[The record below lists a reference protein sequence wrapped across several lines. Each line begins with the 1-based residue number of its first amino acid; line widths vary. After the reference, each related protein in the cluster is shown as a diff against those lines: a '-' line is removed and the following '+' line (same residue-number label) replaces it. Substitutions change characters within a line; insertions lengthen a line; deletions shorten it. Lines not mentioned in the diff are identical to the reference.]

1 MGTAQLA
8 IDPLFWPAV
17 FNILNNA
24 ADAGDNQVHIITRLQ
39 DADLCI
45 EIINKSGS
53 LPQTQLEGAGLNA
66 LPSQKPPGL
75 GLGMKLSHATF
86 EKLGGS
92 LNLSNQQQGGV
103 RAVISL
109 PLHNT

>member
-1 MGTAQLA
+1 MTV
-8 IDPLFWPAV
+8 DPLFWPAV

-24 ADAGDNQVHIITRLQ
+24 ADAGDNHVEVISQIQ
-39 DADLCI
+39 DNTLVI
-45 EIINKSGS
+45 EIINRSGS
-53 LPQTQLEGAGLNA
+53 LPQAQLEWAGLSA
-66 LPSQKPPGL
+66 LSSQKPSGL

-92 LNLSNQQQGGV
+92 LSLSNQQQGGV

-109 PLHNT
+109 PLARHE